1 VRVDI
6 HAQVSAHERQFTR
19 LGSGLARTL
28 AGFEMDPLRLRVRAT
43 AGSGKTFVA
52 HAFFERAVA
61 RGRRPLLVCFNRP
74 LAERLQALMGQ
85 AGWVSTFFGLCD
97 AFLADR
103 GHRLDF
109 EQMKTDREF
118 WRRVADMVTAET
130 VSDGWRFDCLIVD
143 EGQDFEQEWFEILRL
158 FLRDDADV
166 LWLEDPDQN
175 LLGKPSVRLDGFA
188 RFSTAVNHRMPATI
202 ARFIERVL
210 PIPFE
215 CGSLLPGLG
224 VTVTPYERSED
235 QPREVGKI
243 VDGLLA
249 QGFGYPDIAVV
260 TLRSGRRSVFTG
272 RARAGPPRP
281 PAVHRGIRSLRQS
294 GLHGWAPAVRQRP
307 SIQGPAGGGGGTGRR
322 RSRSHQPG
330 AGAASPL
337 LRDDAGH
344 GEARSAGA
352 GGESLHCALPGC
364 RGPRCPQ
371 PGTLTRDPIG
381 QYAAAVSYRP
391 DPALWTD
398 DFQRRRQ

>member
-1 VRVDI
+1 VEKVEDFFAQTFEVRVDV
-6 HAQVSAHERQFTR
+6 HAQVSAQERQFTR

-74 LAERLQALMGQ
+74 LAERLKALMGQ

-188 RFSTAVNHRMPATI
+188 RFSTAVNHRTPATI
-202 ARFIERVL
+202 ARFIQRVL

-215 CGSLLPGLG
+215 CGSHLPGLG

-249 QGFGYPDIAVV
+249 QGFAYPDIAVV
-260 TLRSGRRSVFTG
+260 TMRSGRRSVFTG
-272 RARAGPPRP
+272 RARAGRHDLRQFTGEYDLFGNQVSTAGRLLFDSVHRFKGQQAAAVVLVDVDPDPTSLELEQRRLFCGMTRATVKLDLLVRAGNP
-281 PAVHRGIRSLRQS
+281 FNARFLDAGAPAVHNL
-294 GLHGWAPAVRQRP
+294 
-307 SIQGPAGGGGGTGRR
+307 
-322 RSRSHQPG
+322 
-330 AGAASPL
+330 
-337 LRDDAGH
+337 
-344 GEARSAGA
+344 AR
-352 GGESLHCALPGC
+352 
-364 RGPRCPQ
+364 
-371 PGTLTRDPIG
+371 
-381 QYAAAVSYRP
+381 
-391 DPALWTD
+391 
-398 DFQRRRQ
+398 